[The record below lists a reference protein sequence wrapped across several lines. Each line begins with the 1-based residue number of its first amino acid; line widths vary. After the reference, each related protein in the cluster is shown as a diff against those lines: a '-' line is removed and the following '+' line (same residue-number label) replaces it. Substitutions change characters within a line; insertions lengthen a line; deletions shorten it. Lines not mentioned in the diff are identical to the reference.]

1 MMGFPPVSTYT
12 LRTCDEVKI
21 LAAVVS
27 LLVSS
32 VVQQLSR
39 VACRAA
45 LLFGGSWFDC
55 ERAGNSGS
63 SSSPVPE
70 AMVDPWPMGTPPNTL
85 GGLTWAE
92 EMLGVISLVE
102 IA

>member
-45 LLFGGSWFDC
+45 LFGGSWFDC